1 MYLEEYARFDAVG
14 LAQLVARKEVSA
26 KELAALALGA
36 IERVNKKLNA
46 TAQVFPDRVDACLED
61 GPFKGVPILN
71 KDLGCEERG
80 VLCEMG
86 SELAKGYLSRKD
98 SLAFSRFR
106 AAGFNNLGRTNTP
119 EFGLAGVTENAV
131 TGISRNPWNLDHT
144 PGGSSGGSCAMV
156 AAGAVPIATAGDGGG
171 SIRSPASHSGLV
183 GMKPTRGRLP
193 AGPDQGESLNGLATT
208 FAVTRTLRDC
218 AATLDAVHG
227 AGIGD
232 PYMIPAP
239 KMPFIDA
246 LSSRPRGMRIAYST
260 TPWVR
265 SCDPEVEAGVHKA
278 LSVLEDTGHTIEEAR
293 PEIDYDQ
300 LIRAALTVSCASVA
314 QGCDA
319 LGHLMGRR
327 PSPENLQSATWAF
340 YEAGKQ
346 LRATDLLDALDVFN
360 IVSRQAGSFFEEYDL
375 LVVPSC
381 LAPAPKI
388 GALDCDPPG
397 PVDPYTWNEQV
408 SKLGVFMPL
417 FNVTGQPS
425 ISLPLHQSGRGLPIG
440 VQFAAKFG
448 DEESLFSIGGVLEEA
463 LPWADRRPPV
473 HVSNTAPS

>member
-1 MYLEEYARFDAVG
+1 MRLSEYARFDAVG
-14 LAQLVARKEVSA
+14 LAQLVANKEVSA
-26 KELAALALGA
+26 KELAVLALDA
-36 IERVNKKLNA
+36 IERVNDKLNA
-46 TAQVFPDRVDACLED
+46 MAQVFPERAEARVEGGA
-61 GPFKGVPILN
+61 FSGVPILN

-86 SELAKGYLSRKD
+86 SKLALGNISAKD

-106 AAGFNNLGRTNTP
+106 AAGFNNLGRTTTP

-183 GMKPTRGRLP
+183 GLKPTRGRIP
-193 AGPDQGESLNGLATT
+193 AGPDQGESLCGLATT

-218 AATLDAVHG
+218 AAALDAVQG

-232 PYMIPAP
+232 PYAIAP
-239 KMPFIDA
+239 SQTRFSVAREQAP
-246 LSSRPRGMRIAYST
+246 RPMRIAYSA

-265 SCDPEVEAGVHKA
+265 ACDPEVEAGVHKT
-278 LSVLEDTGHTIEEAR
+278 LGILEDCGHSIHEDR
-293 PEIDYDQ
+293 PNIDYDA
-300 LIRAALTVSCASVA
+300 LIRAALTVSCATVA
-314 QGCDA
+314 QSCDA
-319 LGHLMGRR
+319 LGQSLGRR

-340 YEAGKQ
+340 YDAGKR
-346 LRATDLLDALDVFN
+346 LAATDLLKAFDVFN
-360 IVSRQAGSFFEEYDL
+360 TVSRQAGAFFEQYDL

-381 LAPAPKI
+381 LGPAPKI
-388 GALDCDPPG
+388 GALECDPAG
-397 PVDPYTWNEQV
+397 LVDPYTWNEQV

-417 FNVTGQPS
+417 FNVTGQPA
-425 ISLPLHQSGRGLPIG
+425 ISLPLHQSAGGLPIG
-440 VQFAAKFG
+440 VQLAARFG
-448 DEESLFSIGGVLEEA
+448 DEARLFSVGGVLEQA
-463 LPWADRRPPV
+463 LPWANRIPPV
-473 HVSNTAPS
+473 HVSTAP